1 MAARV
6 IWSWDYLFV
15 PQNQPVPS
23 GVGFG
28 SFSAIH
34 FGVLGALAVAIAAL
48 VMTYRAADAAR
59 RRRIQLTIAW
69 STLMLEVVRQ
79 LTYLVMQTYSP
90 EILPLHLC
98 GIATFALFIDALRT
112 NRWTSEYLYALGWWG
127 ALAADLFPDWATRPI
142 LNVFTWQSFTIHAL
156 IVGYVTMRVA
166 GGDLVPQVRNLWRV
180 VIMVAVFAGLA
191 AVVNQT
197 LGTNFWFLNAASPG
211 SPLEPISALAGP
223 FYIPVLAVLLL
234 ALWTLL
240 YLPWVLHERRLR
252 ATTAAID

>member
-1 MAARV
+1 M
-6 IWSWDYLFV
+6 IWSWDYFFV
-15 PQNQPVPS
+15 PQNQPVPA

-28 SFSAIH
+28 TFSGIH
-34 FGVLGALAVAIAAL
+34 FGVLAVLAIGIVAL
-48 VMTYRAADAAR
+48 VVTYRAADAER
-59 RRRIQLTIAW
+59 RRRLQLTLAW
-69 STLMLEVVRQ
+69 SALMLEVLRQ
-79 LTYLVMQTYSP
+79 LTYLAMQTYSP

-98 GIATFALFIDALRT
+98 GIATFALFIDAVRA

-127 ALAADLFPDWATRPI
+127 ALAADLFPDWSTRPI
-142 LNVFTWQSFTIHAL
+142 LNVFTWQSFAIHAV
-156 IVGYVTMRVA
+156 IVGYVAMRLA

-180 VIMVAVFAGLA
+180 VIMIIVFAGLA
-191 AVVNQT
+191 GVVNQV

-240 YLPWVLHERRLR
+240 YLPWVLRERRLR
-252 ATTAAID
+252 SATVGIA

>member
-1 MAARV
+1 M

-28 SFSAIH
+28 GFSAIH
-34 FGVLGALAVAIAAL
+34 LGVLGALAVAIVAL
-48 VMTYRAADAAR
+48 VMIYRAADAAR
-59 RRRIQLTIAW
+59 RRRIQLTVAW

-98 GIATFALFIDALRT
+98 GIATFALFIDALRA

-156 IVGYVTMRVA
+156 IVGYVAMRIA

-180 VIMVAVFAGLA
+180 VVMVAVFAGLA

-240 YLPWVLHERRLR
+240 YLPWVLRERRLR

>member
-1 MAARV
+1 M

-34 FGVLGALAVAIAAL
+34 LGVLGALAVAIVAL
-48 VMTYRAADAAR
+48 VMIYRAADAAR
-59 RRRIQLTIAW
+59 RRRIQLTVAW

-156 IVGYVTMRVA
+156 IVGYVAMRIA

-240 YLPWVLHERRLR
+240 YLPWVLRERRLR

>member
-1 MAARV
+1 VAARV